1 MSSPVPTPEL
11 LAPAGTLSSALAA
24 YAAGADAVYCGL
36 GRFNARE
43 MGSNFS
49 LDDLSRLSAKAKADG
64 KRFYLTLNT
73 LVKETEW
80 EAFAETVEEAAALD
94 PDAIILQDLG
104 VARFLRRY
112 YPQLELHG
120 STQMGIHNSRGV
132 RAAADLGLSRVILE
146 RQVTLDELEQV
157 VAASPLEVEVFIHG
171 ALCCSLSGNCLFSS
185 WMGGWS
191 GNRGRCK
198 QPCRRRFHGVESA
211 GPEKG
216 KPKSGFLFSTQDL
229 YSLGMIDRL
238 QAMGVA
244 SLKIEGRLKQ
254 PDYVYQV
261 VSAYRLVLDTPTEE
275 RPRVMGEARKILSSS
290 YGRRWSRGFASGE
303 DMEHLIQYD
312 QLGVSGQL
320 IGAVGPAVKGGFKLR
335 PSRRLHLGDRLR
347 VQPDSGEEVPS
358 FTLTSMR
365 SVKNRGAVQTA
376 RAGEEVVVGFDREAP
391 RGAKVYRVG
400 SSGRRA
406 YPDGA
411 KLPLYSRPRRFD
423 LSLRID
429 REGVRVEVDGRVWRR
444 EEDFPAAEKHP
455 LDKEKAAKE
464 FGRTRIEGVAVGD
477 CRVELEGNPFIPA
490 SRLKALRREFWDWF
504 EAEGVPEVSPAPPVR
519 EVFLKRER
527 RRAPRDLRIT
537 RLLDPRKRYS
547 ADSRTVSAYP
557 LDLGKEERRID
568 PEAEYILPPFCP
580 EGEYPRVKQAL
591 EKLLALGVRR
601 VRVTSLY
608 QLQLL
613 KELKADSSKLELSA
627 AYPLPTANSLAA
639 ETLAE
644 FGVARVQ
651 GWLELERSA
660 LEALRDAGPLP
671 VEIYGYGRPALLVTR
686 ARIPIEGEISD
697 SRGGRFYVSGRDELG
712 LTHLYPAKPMEIPD
726 LPGSARCIDLLHA
739 EPDEEETES
748 FNFDRELV

>member
-1 MSSPVPTPEL
+1 M
-11 LAPAGTLSSALAA
+11 AA

-49 LDDLSRLSAKAKADG
+49 IDDLSRLSAKAKADG

-80 EAFAETVEEAAALD
+80 EAFAETVEEAASLE
-94 PDAIILQDLG
+94 PDAIILQDIG

-112 YPQLELHG
+112 FPQLELHA
-120 STQMGIHNSRGV
+120 STQMGFHNSRGI
-132 RAAADLGLSRVILE
+132 RAARDLGLSRVILE
-146 RQVTLDELEQV
+146 RQVTLDELEAIT
-157 VAASPLEVEVFIHG
+157 AASPLEVEVFIHG

-198 QPCRRRFHGVESA
+198 QPCRRRFHGTESQ
-211 GPEKG
+211 GSGKG
-216 KPKSGFLFSTQDL
+216 KAKSGFFFSTQDL
-229 YSLGMIDRL
+229 YSLEMIDRL
-238 QAMGVA
+238 QSIGVA

-261 VSAYRLVLDTPTEE
+261 VEAYRLVLDTPSAE

-290 YGRRWSRGFASGE
+290 YGRRWSRGFATRE
-303 DMEHLIQYD
+303 DMDSLIQHD

-320 IGAVGPAVKGGFKLR
+320 IGSVGQAVKGGFKLR

-347 VQPDSGEEVPS
+347 VQPDSGDEVPS

-365 SVKNRGAVQTA
+365 SAQGRSPVLTA
-376 RAGEEVVVGFDREAP
+376 RPGDEVVVGFDREAP

-400 SSGRRA
+400 SSGKRS

-411 KLPLYSRPRRFD
+411 KLPLYNPPRRFD
-423 LSLRID
+423 LEIRVD
-429 REGVRVEVDGRVWRR
+429 REGLRVEIAGRQWRR
-444 EEDFPAAEKHP
+444 EESFPAAEKHA
-455 LDKEKAAKE
+455 LDSERIAEE
-464 FGRTRIEGVAVGD
+464 FRRTRIDGIAAGD
-477 CRVELEGNPFIPA
+477 CRVAVKGNPFLPA

-504 EAEGVPEVSPAPPVR
+504 AEQDLPEEQPTQPAW
-519 EVFLKRER
+519 EEFLKRER
-527 RRAPRDLRIT
+527 KTPPKDLRVT
-537 RLLDPRKRYS
+537 RLLNPAKRYPG
-547 ADSRTVSAYP
+547 DSRMVAAYP
-557 LDLGKEERRID
+557 LTLDVKARIN
-568 PEAEYILPPFCP
+568 PAAEYILPHFCP
-580 EGEYPRVKQAL
+580 EGELPRIKKIMARLIEQGVKRL
-591 EKLLALGVRR
+591 RI
-601 VRVTSLY
+601 TSLY

-613 KELKADSSKLELSA
+613 KELDLSRAELELTA
-627 AYPLPTANSLAA
+627 AYPLPVANSLASEA
-639 ETLAE
+639 LGEA
-644 FGVARVQ
+644 GVTRVQ

-671 VEIYGYGRPALLVTR
+671 VEIYNYGRPVLLVTR
-686 ARIPIEGEISD
+686 ARIPIEGAISD
-697 SRGGRFYVSGRDELG
+697 SRGGRFIVSSRDEFG
-712 LTHLYPAKPMEIPD
+712 LTHLYPEKPMAVPA
-726 LPGSARCIDLLHA
+726 LPNTAGCIDLLNA
-739 EPDEEETES
+739 EAGEEETES